1 MPFKLINRNSFI
13 QKKQSSSLFNFI
25 DELKEKCSIDNI
37 YFSTEKE
44 NKSYFRHKKH
54 NNIKRDFNG
63 LSNVK
68 KNFMQISNFKKQNSD
83 NNYLHNYNRKPLSS
97 IDNIQNI
104 KRNNSFKMEIENEK
118 ERRIYT
124 NCKLE
129 FYDELTNKIYRIKK
143 FKETELPFTSSK
155 ILPEIEWQ
163 DLDNDI
169 LTEDEQIKSSK
180 KKELNWIGKTIELIK
195 KNDNYLKEN
204 LKKYKIKNTR
214 KKH

>member
-1 MPFKLINRNSFI
+1 MPIRYI
-13 QKKQSSSLFNFI
+13 HKKTSSIFDLI
-25 DELKEKCSIDNI
+25 DELKENVSIDNI
-37 YFSTEKE
+37 YFSSEKE
-44 NKSYFRHKKH
+44 NKSYFRHNKHCNLKK
-54 NNIKRDFNG
+54 KFNG
-63 LSNVK
+63 LLDIK
-68 KNFMQISNFKKQNSD
+68 KNLTNIHNYKKQSS
-83 NNYLHNYNRKPLSS
+83 NNIFLHNYNRKPLSS

-104 KRNNSFKMEIENEK
+104 RRNNFFKMEIECEK
-118 ERRIYT
+118 EKIIYT
-124 NCKLE
+124 NRKLE

-143 FKETELPFTSSK
+143 FKENELPFTSSK

-204 LKKYKIKNTR
+204 LEKYKIKNTR
-214 KKH
+214 KKY

>member
-83 NNYLHNYNRKPLSS
+83 NKTGYHRDFPESRPL
-97 IDNIQNI
+97 
-104 KRNNSFKMEIENEK
+104 NSFPPFREK
-118 ERRIYT
+118 
-124 NCKLE
+124 
-129 FYDELTNKIYRIKK
+129 
-143 FKETELPFTSSK
+143 
-155 ILPEIEWQ
+155 
-163 DLDNDI
+163 
-169 LTEDEQIKSSK
+169 
-180 KKELNWIGKTIELIK
+180 
-195 KNDNYLKEN
+195 
-204 LKKYKIKNTR
+204 
-214 KKH
+214 